1 MLTNIE
7 HEVHRAR
14 DIVRG
19 LLEFAR
25 VKEFCLAPTVLFQV
39 VERSVKLISSHVP
52 PGIEILLD
60 VPQDLSL
67 NLDGQRMQ
75 QVFLN
80 LIENAVLA
88 IEPPGQI
95 TIRARADL
103 PEKQV
108 LVTVEDSGKG
118 IPKGELGRI
127 FDPFFTTREVGA
139 GTGLGLSVVFGI
151 VQKHHGSISVE
162 SKEGEGTRFAMRF
175 PMEQAS

>member
-25 VKEFCLAPTVLFQV
+25 EREFCLAPTELSKVA
-39 VERSVKLISSHVP
+39 ERSVKLISSHVP

-67 NLDGQRMQ
+67 NLDAQRMQ

-80 LIENAVLA
+80 LIENSVLA

-95 TIRARADL
+95 TIRARANLD
-103 PEKQV
+103 ESQV
-108 LVTVEDSGKG
+108 LVTVEDTGKG
-118 IPKGELGRI
+118 IPQAEIGRI

-151 VQKHHGSISVE
+151 VQKHHGSISVD
-162 SKEGEGTRFAMRF
+162 SKEGEGTRFEMRF
-175 PMEQAS
+175 PIKQEC